1 MKNIPR
7 IKNILMEQ
15 IELLHQGT
23 AAAAKTGTEDVL
35 AISSLLGE
43 HVKAYLS
50 ACHLENSEGEDS
62 PAKLVKR
69 ILDEG
74 SGRKGCFP
82 KEFTKKVND
91 GEEPVILNWPRKY
104 EAPVKGGEP
113 HDGSNGEEQ
122 RPD

>member
-1 MKNIPR
+1 MKNQPR
-7 IKNILMEQ
+7 PPNPETLRMMMRMMLKNFGNAERRSAGSMIGAPTMRK
-15 IELLHQGT
+15 G
-23 AAAAKTGTEDVL
+23 
-35 AISSLLGE
+35 
-43 HVKAYLS
+43 YLS

-91 GEEPVILNWPRKY
+91 GEEPVIFNWPRKY
-104 EAPVKGGEP
+104 ETPVKGGEP
-113 HDGSNGEEQ
+113 HDRSNGEEQ